1 MSFGGI
7 VVVPCHYVEEV
18 RPNAA
23 TAKLLQIQL
32 GFTIRGLMDLGVAET
47 LYATSQVHSQV
58 VLVKRGHEVSLLVL
72 VDADSLLITSHTMVQ
87 S

>member
-1 MSFGGI
+1 MYVLWGI
-7 VVVPCHYVEEV
+7 FFFVPCHYVEEV
-18 RPNAA
+18 RTNAA

-32 GFTIRGLMDLGVAET
+32 GFTIRGLMDLRVAGT

-72 VDADSLLITSHTMVQ
+72 ADADSLLITSHTVV
-87 S
+87 